1 MVISLASN
9 FNVGV
14 FASFMIEITNGRVRL
29 EEAVEEVLQ
38 EVEKDIEKE
47 VEKEV
52 VEVKIVKVL
61 KVAEVGKVA
70 KVVVGEVVSH
80 VIQTS
85 ST

>member
-1 MVISLASN
+1 VP
-9 FNVGV
+9 
-14 FASFMIEITNGRVRL
+14 
-29 EEAVEEVLQ
+29 EV
-38 EVEKDIEKE
+38 EKE

-52 VEVKIVKVL
+52 VEVKIGKLL

-80 VIQTS
+80 VLQTS